1 MTVLFLPS
9 FFRPP
14 GDIQSSSCDCFYPW
28 AGEHCDQ
35 LSVSYW
41 LYILQMVGGC
51 VGGWKRWSQEY
62 TCRHLS
68 SLLYLLCYIYDLIST
83 IYPIIPSPT
92 SHIYLL
98 LLITPPYPTLPFY
111 PPLLIFLPLF
121 FSSSLPIHNIP
132 PPPTPPLSLSLFFRY
147 VWSSATLPSLLSL
160 PPPLFIFPP
169 PCLLPPSP
177 PFILLPPL
185 LFSGM
190 FGRQQPCHRPW
201 CYLLH
206 GFETLFLRHTASVSR
221 HRQWILP
228 PMRQV

>member
-121 FSSSLPIHNIP
+121 FSSSLPILSRYP
-132 PPPTPPLSLSLFFRY
+132 SLPLPLFLFSFAFSHRLLLAPRSLS
-147 VWSSATLPSLLSL
+147 SSSLLL
-160 PPPLFIFPP
+160 
-169 PCLLPPSP
+169 
-177 PFILLPPL
+177 ILSPL
-185 LFSGM
+185 LFFS
-190 FGRQQPCHRPW
+190 FSSASCCHRERERAVNPFFV
-201 CYLLH
+201 L
-206 GFETLFLRHTASVSR
+206 
-221 HRQWILP
+221 
-228 PMRQV
+228 